1 MLDMKN
7 LLLFAA
13 ASLFAFTACDDDDD
27 IVTNPIASGTFT
39 VTVENIQQGKSFF
52 NSGTTDAAGPG
63 GSYSYTFNAGKG
75 TYLSFA
81 SMFVQSNDLFYGFG
95 DTGLALYDDN
105 GDAVTGD
112 VTSEVMLWDA
122 GTEVNQEPGVGTDQA
137 PRQSGANTGAE
148 ENGSV
153 KLIADV
159 NDGYNYPATAEVIKI
174 ELSHDGGTEFTV
186 TVTNVSDGFA
196 FQTPVAPGVWVVHN
210 SGMPIFTEN
219 EASMNGLEGLAE
231 DGANADLG
239 MYLSDNSGYVSPF
252 APGVFVVNTGGLP
265 LFEDGVPHLGNG
277 LEALAEDGSP
287 GDLNA
292 SFDGLAGITANGV
305 FSAPVGGNGGA
316 PIFPGDSYEF
326 TFEANELDYFNL
338 ATMLVQS
345 NDLFVAFED
354 KGIYLFENGIPVTG
368 DVTSKLMLW
377 DAGTEVNEYPGAGN
391 NQAPRQAGANTGTE
405 ETNSVMEVNDSFTYP
420 AIKDLIRV
428 TISAN

>member
-1 MLDMKN
+1 
-7 LLLFAA
+7 
-13 ASLFAFTACDDDDD
+13 
-27 IVTNPIASGTFT
+27 
-39 VTVENIQQGKSFF
+39 
-52 NSGTTDAAGPG
+52 
-63 GSYSYTFNAGKG
+63 
-75 TYLSFA
+75 
-81 SMFVQSNDLFYGFG
+81 
-95 DTGLALYDDN
+95 
-105 GDAVTGD
+105 
-112 VTSEVMLWDA
+112 
-122 GTEVNQEPGVGTDQA
+122 
-137 PRQSGANTGAE
+137 
-148 ENGSV
+148 
-153 KLIADV
+153 
-159 NDGYNYPATAEVIKI
+159 
-174 ELSHDGGTEFTV
+174 
-186 TVTNVSDGFA
+186 
-196 FQTPVAPGVWVVHN
+196 
-210 SGMPIFTEN
+210 
-219 EASMNGLEGLAE
+219 
-231 DGANADLG
+231 
-239 MYLSDNSGYVSPF
+239 
-252 APGVFVVNTGGLP
+252 
-265 LFEDGVPHLGNG
+265 
-277 LEALAEDGSP
+277 LAEDGSP